1 MHPPIFEK
9 NKKIDPY
16 ERSCSQIKSKAQI
29 KKEKKTRKI
38 SFFLYRLIQKHI
50 QP

>member
-29 KKEKKTRKI
+29 KKKTKQGR
-38 SFFLYRLIQKHI
+38 SAFFFTV
-50 QP
+50 

>member
-29 KKEKKTRKI
+29 KKNKKQGR
-38 SFFLYRLIQKHI
+38 SAFFFTV
-50 QP
+50 